1 MRIALYEDGAVADFG
16 PLTLLRPVFELV
28 CGRYTLRDRLMR
40 RLHVSEWG
48 AFVRRPL
55 VEVYREDHP
64 ECRLNDPAWLTG
76 GPTLVVNG
84 RWLPTAESL
93 RRIDPQEAGFIE
105 DTVAYLTV
113 TPAEAAAIP
122 RQPFDEAI
130 DGLARTRR
138 IVDAPGMLFRYPW
151 DVVEQNG
158 RQLDLD
164 FAARQNGQPEASARE
179 RGGPNVEVLGP
190 ADRVSIDPS
199 AAIEPFVVL
208 DARQGPISI
217 DAGAVVRSFT
227 RLEGPC
233 HVGRESQL
241 FRAEVRGGTTI
252 GPVCRVGGEVEQS
265 ILQAYVNK
273 YHEGFL
279 GHSYVCPWV
288 NLAALSTTSDL
299 KGDYSPVDV
308 PLAGEPIPTG
318 RTKVGSF
325 IGDHTKTGLSC
336 LFNTGSSI
344 GVMCLILPA
353 GRLLPRYVPSFA
365 TVWNGE
371 LSDRW
376 DLERSLDTARAAM
389 SRRGR
394 DLTDAQERLLRQ
406 LCDATAGERRAAV
419 ERAQHRPAVHPRV
432 AAPPT
437 LVR

>member
-1 MRIALYEDGAVADFG
+1 MRIALYEDGATADFG
-16 PLTLLRPVFELV
+16 PLTLLRPVFELI

-48 AFVRRPL
+48 AFVRRQL
-55 VEVYREDHP
+55 VDVYREDHP
-64 ECRLNDPAWLTG
+64 ECRLNDTAWLAD
-76 GPTLVVNG
+76 GPTLVING
-84 RWLPTAESL
+84 RWLPTVESL
-93 RRIDPQEAGFIE
+93 QRIDPQEAGFID
-105 DTVAYLTV
+105 DTVVYLTV
-113 TPAEAAAIP
+113 TPADVASIA

-130 DGLARTRR
+130 DRLARTRR
-138 IVDAPGMLFRYPW
+138 MVDAAGMLFRYPW

-158 RQLDLD
+158 RQLALD
-164 FAARQNGQPEASARE
+164 FAARQNGKPEASARE
-179 RGGPNVEVLGP
+179 RGGANVEVLGP
-190 ADRVSIDPS
+190 ADRVSVDPS

-217 DAGAVVRSFT
+217 DAGSVVRSFT

-265 ILQAYVNK
+265 ILHGYVNK

-406 LCDATAGERRAAV
+406 LCDATAGARRAAV
-419 ERAQHRPAVHPRV
+419 ERSQNRQTAPPRV